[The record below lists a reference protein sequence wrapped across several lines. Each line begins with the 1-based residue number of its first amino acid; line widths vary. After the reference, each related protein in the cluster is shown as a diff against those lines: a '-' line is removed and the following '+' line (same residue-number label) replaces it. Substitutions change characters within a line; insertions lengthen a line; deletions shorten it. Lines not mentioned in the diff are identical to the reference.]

1 MQMKIIRAAL
11 QPTLH
16 DLSLCRRPC
25 LPLPPPNRPPR
36 ALSSVELKTP
46 RPSPGP
52 HIPSSPASRASPPL
66 HPSTTL
72 TKRPANPVSLT
83 RTRTPHPSHTPRT
96 QPTHPF
102 PSYAYWKAN
111 LHEKPCVF
119 DLFFR
124 KNPFK
129 GEFTIF
135 AGLEECLKYVKNY
148 RFSASDIQYLR
159 EMGPLADAE
168 PGFFTWL
175 ENLDTSAVSL
185 YAVPEGSVVFPRTPL
200 IRLEGPLGI
209 CQLLETTLL
218 NLTNYASL
226 ITTNAARFR
235 LAAGED
241 KTLLEFGLRRAQG
254 PDGAMSAS
262 RCVLG
267 SAAAR
272 RELCASCARVVQMLC
287 RCCADCL
294 HSCVVRRSR
303 V

>member
-1 MQMKIIRAAL
+1 L
-11 QPTLH
+11 
-16 DLSLCRRPC
+16 
-25 LPLPPPNRPPR
+25 N
-36 ALSSVELKTP
+36 TP
-46 RPSPGP
+46 YPSPGP
-52 HIPSSPASRASPPL
+52 HFPSSPVHCASAPSPLFHNQPKPLSAKTSHHSPAHARHTLPIPRARHSP
-66 HPSTTL
+66 
-72 TKRPANPVSLT
+72 
-83 RTRTPHPSHTPRT
+83 
-96 QPTHPF
+96 F
-102 PSYAYWKAN
+102 CSYAYWKAN

-159 EMGPLADAE
+159 EMGPLADAD
-168 PGFFTWL
+168 PAFFTWL
-175 ENLDTSAVSL
+175 ETLDTSAVSL

-262 RCVLG
+262 RYASWGVVLG
-267 SAAAR
+267 SAAR
-272 RELCASCARVVQMLC
+272 VVRELCASCARVVQMLC
-287 RCCADCL
+287 RLFRTAV
-294 HSCVVRRSR
+294 SFAVVGW
-303 V
+303 